1 MKTKQLIIAAIAGV
15 ALVSCADDEYI
26 GNFSPDKTSIGIPNA
41 INFTSTAKKTT
52 RAEFFG
58 AEAAEKLNNEF
69 VFAGT
74 KSTKGTDGTTP
85 AATSYVFDQYVAK
98 YVENTAGTT
107 TSNSNNWEY
116 VGFNSKA
123 ATSVPQ
129 SIKYWD
135 YATTQYD
142 FAAYSLGEAIDH
154 DNNAS
159 TDPATATA
167 TAIAAGDKS
176 YTLTGT
182 ADQLKHCYISDL
194 VTYYNRDGVNDYQKT
209 VQFKFRSLGTKIRV
223 GFYETIPGY
232 SVKNVKFYSDAATPL
247 LAENT
252 DNATTNAENKAANET
267 PKLYASGAVLP
278 AGSGTMTVTFPTTG
292 WAYSPNGPDG
302 TKNDPDYNQAH
313 VEFALATGATA
324 ASKVEFGALANYP
337 TTYEGV
343 LNGGSFLGRAS
354 NSATYAGGLENGAG
368 KYYTILPYSDGAVLT
383 LKVDYTLQSID
394 GSGEEI
400 TVHGATALIPAQYT
414 KWKPNFA
421 YTYLFKISDNGNG
434 KTDATQPKDGLYP
447 ITLDAVVIDAEDDDH
462 TQETIT
468 TVAAP
473 SITTYAKTSDVT
485 NNNEYTTSDEIYVTA
500 MKDGNLMKM
509 TGKAVLYKIEK
520 NLDADPELEAY
531 EATEAEVLATLNTYS
546 KLYAGEYSG
555 RNGVKL
561 TPVPSALDLT
571 IESIPLVDGSNADVR
586 KDLGN
591 DTYETGYA
599 ALIDKTT
606 LYAANYYAYV
616 YDYTET
622 PANITTQDEYA
633 TVTKAYNDD
642 VTGLYRAHEEITA
655 AGDAQA
661 DEKYY
666 TRTGTGAD
674 EANKYVY
681 TQQDVF
687 LGQSVT
693 GLYTRSGDGPYTY
706 TAAEGKAVTGT
717 TYYADDNGTA
727 VDNIAYADF
736 ATLAASTDGL
746 YTKGDGDV
754 YTKIANDAAFEPNTI
769 YYKKTGETSYKRCVV
784 LPQQTTA
791 GWFKTAGTVPFPCD
805 DNETAKVGESY
816 YDKYT
821 VVSNADY
828 AIKVIKI
835 Q

>member
-1 MKTKQLIIAAIAGV
+1 MKTKQLIIAAIASV

-182 ADQLKHCYISDL
+182 ADQLKNCYISDL

-267 PKLYASGAVLP
+267 PKLFASGAVLP

-292 WAYSPNGPDG
+292 WAYSPNG
-302 TKNDPDYNQAH
+302 TNDPDYNQAH
-313 VEFALATGATA
+313 VAFALATGATA

-337 TTYEGV
+337 ATYEGV
-343 LNGGSFLGRAS
+343 LDAGNFLGRAS

-434 KTDATQPKDGLYP
+434 KTDATQPKEGLYP
-447 ITLDAVVIDAEDDDH
+447 ITLDAVVIDAEDDAH

-473 SITTYAKTSDVT
+473 SITTYAKTSNVT
-485 NNNEYTTSDEIYVTA
+485 NNDEYTTSDEIYATVTE
-500 MKDGNLMKM
+500 DGTLKTMLTTANAAESAALY
-509 TGKAVLYKIEK
+509 TITKAGET
-520 NLDADPELEAY
+520 NF
-531 EATEAEVLATLNTYS
+531 TEADVLAAITTYS
-546 KLYAGEYSG
+546 SHEGINYVG
-555 RNGVKL
+555 RNGVNL
-561 TPVPSALDLT
+561 TSAAFSLT
-571 IESIPLVDGSNADVR
+571 ETQLPLVDGSEITLTAGQLAKFTCATAGTYAFVYT
-586 KDLGN
+586 KTVPTKTN
-591 DTYETGYA
+591 DMFEVVTIA
-599 ALIDKTT
+599 RVDASP
-606 LYAANYYAYV
+606 ASV
-616 YDYTET
+616 SDY
-622 PANITTQDEYA
+622 
-633 TVTKAYNDD
+633 
-642 VTGLYRAHEEITA
+642 YRAHEVITT
-655 AGDAQA
+655 AGDAQTGETYATRSGSGTTA
-661 DEKYY
+661 DPYVFTPVAQPYLGQDLTGKGFTTRSGEDPDYTYTEATGLAASSTTYY
-666 TRTGTGAD
+666 YNSTPNDVNPTWTPAPKVDFINFGTTYVYDATMNDNAGGYKLTTDTTPQDGTDYYKRTGEGTVAD
-674 EANKYVY
+674 PYVY
-681 TQQDVF
+681 T
-687 LGQSVT
+687 
-693 GLYTRSGDGPYTY
+693 YC
-706 TAAEGKAVTGT
+706 
-717 TYYADDNGTA
+717 
-727 VDNIAYADF
+727 I
-736 ATLAASTDGL
+736 
-746 YTKGDGDV
+746 
-754 YTKIANDAAFEPNTI
+754 I
-769 YYKKTGETSYKRCVV
+769 
-784 LPQQTTA
+784 LPQQTQNNT
-791 GWFKTAGTVPFPCD
+791 WY
-805 DNETAKVGESY
+805 KVGHFECANNEVVAAGETY
-816 YDKYT
+816 YDKYYQT
-821 VVSNADY
+821 ENGVY